1 MNEPAFWPEGD
12 DAPPELQELLSFA
25 EAPRALDGAARQ
37 RSRRRVLALA
47 ALPAAAGMMFWVQ
60 NFALGA
66 LLGGAVSVGVAANSG
81 IFSRNPPPKSAPRVV
96 VRPPSAEAVR
106 GKPSPDPVAAEAPLA
121 SVSRPVLPTPAASAT
136 ATASATDDV
145 AAEARLLEAARR
157 AIATE
162 PGRALAR
169 VERHEREFPSGA
181 LTIEREF
188 LAIDA
193 LVRAGRHPEAEARGE
208 RLRKR
213 MPGSLYEERL
223 GRILGKGE

>member
-1 MNEPAFWPEGD
+1 MNEPAFWPDGD

-25 EAPRALDGAARQ
+25 EAPRALDGVARQ

-66 LLGGAVSVGVAANSG
+66 LLGGAVSVGVAASKG
-81 IFSRNPPPKSAPRVV
+81 VFSPSLPPEKAPSAA
-96 VRPPSAEAVR
+96 VRPPSAAGVR
-106 GKPSPDPVAAEAPLA
+106 GESSPDPVAAEAPLA
-121 SVSRPVLPTPAASAT
+121 DVPRPVLPTPAASAT
-136 ATASATDDV
+136 AVASATDDV
-145 AAEARLLEAARR
+145 AAEARLLEATRR

-162 PGRALAR
+162 PARALAL
-169 VERHEREFPSGA
+169 VERHEREFPTGA

-193 LVRAGRHPEAEARGE
+193 LVRSGRRPEAEARGE
-208 RLRKR
+208 RLQKR